1 MLIFN
6 IILKLCR
13 GFLKCN
19 SVRLILTDIL
29 FASLQCNWQELK
41 FIPQPVWGLT
51 LLLSWKVLQT
61 WQNQMMKQWRTFE
74 SLSYM
79 FAFLPLMGL
88 QKERPRWHII
98 YMGKLE
104 IRVVESFN
112 VSLHS
117 VWEASDNMGCDLRRY
132 HFSALFSLFS
142 WFVHTCPH
150 HTCPHHIKFYSFRAA
165 QDLGCLLFIYLP
177 TFSEI

>member
-19 SVRLILTDIL
+19 SVRFILTDIL
-29 FASLQCNWQELK
+29 FASLECNWQELK

-51 LLLSWKVLQT
+51 LLLCKREKYYKLDQT
-61 WQNQMMKQWRTFE
+61 KWWSNEELLE

-98 YMGKLE
+98 YIGKLE
-104 IRVVESFN
+104 IPVVESFN

-117 VWEASDNMGCDLRRY
+117 VWEASDNMGCDLRWCN
-132 HFSALFSLFS
+132 FSALFSLFS
-142 WFVHTCPH
+142 WFAHT
-150 HTCPHHIKFYSFRAA
+150 
-165 QDLGCLLFIYLP
+165 L
-177 TFSEI
+177 

>member
-51 LLLSWKVLQT
+51 FLLCKREKYYKLDKTKWWSNEELL
-61 WQNQMMKQWRTFE
+61 E

-104 IRVVESFN
+104 IPVIESFN

-117 VWEASDNMGCDLRRY
+117 VWEASDNVGCDLRWCN
-132 HFSALFSLFS
+132 FSALFSLFS
-142 WFVHTCPH
+142 WFAHT
-150 HTCPHHIKFYSFRAA
+150 
-165 QDLGCLLFIYLP
+165 L
-177 TFSEI
+177 